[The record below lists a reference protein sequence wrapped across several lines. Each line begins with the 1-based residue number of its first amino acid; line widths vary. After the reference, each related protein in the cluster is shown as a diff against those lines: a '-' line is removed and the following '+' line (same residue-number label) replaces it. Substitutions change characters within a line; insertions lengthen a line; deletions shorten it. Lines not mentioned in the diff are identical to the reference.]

1 MRIKPMKIP
10 FLRAIWVAVPLCATA
25 MLSAALFSATASAEE
40 WTKNYTVSG
49 RANVHVDTNDG
60 SVRVTTGDTKQV
72 ELRVIY
78 NGYTL
83 DKNLRIES
91 KQDGGRVEIV
101 AKTTASFRAIGHWC
115 LFCVDSN
122 AKLRLEVRMP
132 KDADLSVDSGDGS
145 VEAQTITGNLDIHTG
160 DGHIRVDGA
169 KGQIKLRTGDGS
181 IEGRDLDGKI
191 EADSGDGHIT
201 LDGRFDTLNIR
212 TGDGS
217 INAHA
222 LAGSKVLSAWN
233 IHTGDGSVD
242 LTVPS
247 DLNANIDASTND
259 GRISLGIPVTVE
271 GQFSNSKIHGKMNG
285 GGEQLTIHT
294 GDGSIRLN
302 RT

>member
-1 MRIKPMKIP
+1 MRYSL
-10 FLRAIWVAVPLCATA
+10 LRMTRAAVPLCGAVLLA
-25 MLSAALFSATASAEE
+25 GAVYAPAASAEE
-40 WTKNYTVSG
+40 WTKSYTVSG

-60 SVRVTTGDTKQV
+60 SVRVMTSDTKQV
-72 ELRVIY
+72 ELKVIY

-91 KQDGGRVEIV
+91 KQDGDRVEFS
-101 AKTTASFRAIGHWC
+101 ARETSNWHWG
-115 LFCVDSN
+115 FGVHVSRG
-122 AKLRLEVRMP
+122 LRLEVRMP
-132 KDADLSVDSGDGS
+132 KNADLNVDSGDGS
-145 VEAQTITGNLDIHTG
+145 VEAQAVQGNLDIHTG
-160 DGHIRVDGA
+160 DGHIKVEGA

-181 IEGRDLDGKI
+181 IEGRDLDGQI
-191 EADSGDGHIT
+191 EADSGDGHVT

-222 LAGSKVLSAWN
+222 QPGSKVISSWS
-233 IHTGDGSVD
+233 IKTGDGSVD
-242 LTVPS
+242 LTLPG

-271 GQFSNSKIHGKMNG
+271 GQFSNSQIHGKMNG
-285 GGEQLTIHT
+285 GGQPVTIHT

>member
-1 MRIKPMKIP
+1 MNIRYR
-10 FLRAIWVAVPLCATA
+10 RAAVVSLLAVLAAVALA
-25 MLSAALFSATASAEE
+25 STASAEE

-49 RANVHVDTNDG
+49 RANVHLDTNDG
-60 SVRVTTGDTKQV
+60 SVRVTTSDTKQV

-91 KQDGGRVEIV
+91 RQDGDRVELS
-101 AKTTASFRAIGHWC
+101 ARETNHWNWG
-115 LFCVDSN
+115 FSIHVN
-122 AKLRLEVRMP
+122 RGLRLEVRMP
-132 KDADLSVDSGDGS
+132 KDADLTVDSGDGS
-145 VEAQTITGNLDIHTG
+145 VEADAVAGNLDIHTG
-160 DGHIRVDGA
+160 DGHIKVQGA
-169 KGQIKLRTGDGS
+169 KGQIRLRTGDGS

-201 LDGRFDTLNIR
+201 LDGRFDTLNIK

-222 LAGSKVLSAWN
+222 QPGSKVISAWS
-233 IHTGDGSVD
+233 IRTGDGSVD
-242 LTVPS
+242 LTVPN

-271 GQFSNSKIHGKMNG
+271 GQFSNSQIHGKMNG
-285 GGEQLTIHT
+285 GGQPVTIHT
-294 GDGSIRLN
+294 GDGSIRLSH
-302 RT
+302 T

>member
-1 MRIKPMKIP
+1 MKIP
-10 FLRAIWVAVPLCATA
+10 FLRVIQAAVPFCATA
-25 MLSAALFSATASAEE
+25 MLSAVLFSSAANAEE
-40 WTKNYTVSG
+40 WTKSYTVSG

-72 ELRVIY
+72 ELRVFY

-83 DKNLRIES
+83 DKNLKIES
-91 KQDGGRVEIV
+91 KQDGDRVELS
-101 AKTTASFRAIGHWC
+101 ARETMHWSWG
-115 LFCVDSN
+115 VHVSRG
-122 AKLRLEVRMP
+122 LRLEVRMP
-132 KDADLSVDSGDGS
+132 KNADLSVDSGDGS
-145 VEAQTITGNLDIHTG
+145 VEAQTIMGNLDIHTG

-181 IEGRDLDGKI
+181 IEGRDLDGTI

-222 LAGSKVLSAWN
+222 QPGSKVLSAWN

-242 LTVPS
+242 LTLPG

>member
-1 MRIKPMKIP
+1 MKIS
-10 FLRAIWVAVPLCATA
+10 FLRVIRVAAPLCATA

-72 ELRVIY
+72 EL
-78 NGYTL
+78 
-83 DKNLRIES
+83 
-91 KQDGGRVEIV
+91 KQDGDRVELS
-101 AKTTASFRAIGHWC
+101 ARETMHWNWGIH
-115 LFCVDSN
+115 VN
-122 AKLRLEVRMP
+122 RGLRLEVRMP

-222 LAGSKVLSAWN
+222 LAGSKVLSAC
-233 IHTGDGSVD
+233 G
-242 LTVPS
+242 
-247 DLNANIDASTND
+247 
-259 GRISLGIPVTVE
+259 GRPV
-271 GQFSNSKIHGKMNG
+271 Q
-285 GGEQLTIHT
+285 QL
-294 GDGSIRLN
+294 
-302 RT
+302 

>member
-1 MRIKPMKIP
+1 
-10 FLRAIWVAVPLCATA
+10 
-25 MLSAALFSATASAEE
+25 
-40 WTKNYTVSG
+40 
-49 RANVHVDTNDG
+49 
-60 SVRVTTGDTKQV
+60 VRVRRATRSKV

-83 DKNLRIES
+83 DKNLEIKS
-91 KQDGGRVEIV
+91 KQDGDRVELKRPRDD
-101 AKTTASFRAIGHWC
+101 ALELGHSREPW
-115 LFCVDSN
+115 LAPGS
-122 AKLRLEVRMP
+122 A
-132 KDADLSVDSGDGS
+132 DAEGRGFERGQRRRP

-222 LAGSKVLSAWN
+222 LP
-233 IHTGDGSVD
+233 D
-242 LTVPS
+242 
-247 DLNANIDASTND
+247 
-259 GRISLGIPVTVE
+259 RR
-271 GQFSNSKIHGKMNG
+271 F
-285 GGEQLTIHT
+285 
-294 GDGSIRLN
+294 
-302 RT
+302 

>member
-1 MRIKPMKIP
+1 MKIP
-10 FLRAIWVAVPLCATA
+10 FLRVIRVAVPLCATA
-25 MLSAALFSATASAEE
+25 MLSAALFSLTANAEE

-83 DKNLRIES
+83 DKNLEIKS
-91 KQDGGRVEIV
+91 KQDGDRVELS
-101 AKTTASFRAIGHWC
+101 ARETMHWNWGIH
-115 LFCVDSN
+115 VN
-122 AKLRLEVRMP
+122 RGLRLEVRMP

-222 LAGSKVLSAWN
+222 LPGSKVLSAWN

>member
-1 MRIKPMKIP
+1 MRIPLLPVM
-10 FLRAIWVAVPLCATA
+10 RAAVPCCATA
-25 MLSAALFSATASAEE
+25 LLVAAMLAPAADAEG
-40 WTKNYTVSG
+40 WTKSFTVSG

-60 SVRVTTGDTKQV
+60 SVRVMTSDTKQV

-91 KQDGGRVEIV
+91 KQDGDRVEFS
-101 AKTTASFRAIGHWC
+101 ARETMHWSWGIH
-115 LFCVDSN
+115 VN
-122 AKLRLEVRMP
+122 RGLRLEVRMP
-132 KDADLSVDSGDGS
+132 RNADLSVDSGDGS
-145 VEAQTITGNLDIHTG
+145 VETQAVTGNLDIHTG
-160 DGHIRVDGA
+160 DGHIKVEGA

-181 IEGRDLDGKI
+181 IEGRDLDGQI
-191 EADSGDGHIT
+191 EADSGDGHIA

-222 LAGSKVLSAWN
+222 QPGSKVISAWS
-233 IHTGDGSVD
+233 IRTGDGSVD
-242 LTVPS
+242 LTLPG

-271 GQFSNSKIHGKMNG
+271 GQFSNSQIRGKMNG
-285 GGEQLTIHT
+285 GGQPVTIHT

>member
-1 MRIKPMKIP
+1 MKIS
-10 FLRAIWVAVPLCATA
+10 FLRVIRVAAPLCATA

-83 DKNLRIES
+83 DKNLEIKS
-91 KQDGGRVEIV
+91 KQDGDRVDPSARE
-101 AKTTASFRAIGHWC
+101 TMHWNWGIH
-115 LFCVDSN
+115 VN
-122 AKLRLEVRMP
+122 RGLRLEVRMP
-132 KDADLSVDSGDGS
+132 KNADLSVDSGDGS

-222 LAGSKVLSAWN
+222 LPGSKVLSAWN